1 MANTVK
7 LKQSAVAG
15 KVPATTDLALGELAV
30 NTYDGK
36 LFLKKKVGTTETVV
50 DVSAAAAGVS
60 SFNGRTGAVTPTSSD
75 VTGAL
80 GYTPVNKA
88 GDTITGTINNIH
100 SSGRKLFKTANNI
113 YETANFGPRP
123 ANDGICS
130 VTFEYDAAGNWWKF
144 DATGSQFEIIG
155 VDYSEFRIRR
165 SDGFVAIGKS
175 LEPTQKLDV
184 DGNVYARGAFLGQ
197 GSFVCSFTDS
207 INANTNRAPGVY
219 GSYASSATNTPT
231 NSGIL
236 WNGMSGI
243 NGDGQ
248 YDGGQFWQDYY
259 SGAFYHRRRWGGG
272 WSAWYYVGG

>member
-88 GDTITGTINNIH
+88 GDTITGTITNLH
-100 SSGRKLFKTANNI
+100 SSGRKLFKTANNL
-113 YETANFGPRP
+113 YETVNFGPRP

-130 VTFEYDAAGNWWKF
+130 VTFEYDTAGNWWKI
-144 DATGSQFEIIG
+144 DATGSQFNIIG

-184 DGNVYARGAFLGQ
+184 DGNVFARGSLVGH
-197 GSFVCSFTDS
+197 GSWVCETTSN
-207 INANTNRAPGVY
+207 INANTNRRPGTYV
-219 GSYASSATNTPT
+219 SYASSATNGPT
-231 NSGIL
+231 ASGIL
-236 WNGMSGI
+236 WNGMSGVQ
-243 NGDGQ
+243 GDGQ
-248 YDGGQFWQDYY
+248 YDGGQFWQDYF
-259 SGAFYHRRRWGGG
+259 SGALYHRKRWGTSFTAWVYIGG
-272 WSAWYYVGG
+272 